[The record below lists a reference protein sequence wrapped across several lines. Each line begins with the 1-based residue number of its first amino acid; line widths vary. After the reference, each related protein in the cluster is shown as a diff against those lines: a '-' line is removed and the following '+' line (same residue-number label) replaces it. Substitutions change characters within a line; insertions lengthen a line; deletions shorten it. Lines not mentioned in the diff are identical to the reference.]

1 MNRTAY
7 RVLLGEENLKIQSS
21 DDENLVLKSKKRMFW
36 KMQILT
42 QKTGVDTPENLSK
55 FPMASFETPRSVMHT
70 AQTEE
75 GKVHT
80 IQLKH
85 PARLADAAV

>member
-1 MNRTAY
+1 MKNAVFDT
-7 RVLLGEENLKIQSS
+7 
-21 DDENLVLKSKKRMFW
+21 
-36 KMQILT
+36 
-42 QKTGVDTPENLSK
+42 KTGVDTPENLSK
-55 FPMASFETPRSVMHT
+55 FPKASFETPRSVMHT

-85 PARLADAAV
+85 PARLAGAAV